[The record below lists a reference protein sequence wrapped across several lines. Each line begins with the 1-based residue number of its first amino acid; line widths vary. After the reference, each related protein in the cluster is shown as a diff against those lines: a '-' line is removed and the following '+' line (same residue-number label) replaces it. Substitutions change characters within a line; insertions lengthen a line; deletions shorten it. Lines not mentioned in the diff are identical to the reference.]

1 MASSTKQKPATL
13 SQTLLQTKPP
23 ALSPYKSITKKKTK
37 VNPLTTLCLAI
48 GCIVLFMY
56 IVIFFELDGFNPC
69 NLWTST
75 ALSGPPHDI
84 FNDGATNPFLTINM
98 NPANG
103 STPDSSSSPPQPQ
116 QHGDDAYFS
125 MFEHIHITPFQE
137 LSPELQTRHLHE
149 LFRYRVMSQMH
160 HRQKNG
166 DKKQPNQGELLV
178 LLNNLYADH
187 GSGVNFVQIGACDG
201 NWEQSNDPIQKFILQ
216 NKEWHGVM
224 LEPVPSI
231 YETLKV
237 NIEKSIKDWTER
249 IVAINA
255 ALSDHD
261 GFQTFYVV
269 NKHFGEEM
277 PNESHALKFQI
288 GSFNKDHVVKHL
300 KVKRERVW
308 WFAFVIRFVVP
319 ILGVFGYLKECWTV

>member
-1 MASSTKQKPATL
+1 
-13 SQTLLQTKPP
+13 
-23 ALSPYKSITKKKTK
+23 
-37 VNPLTTLCLAI
+37 
-48 GCIVLFMY
+48 
-56 IVIFFELDGFNPC
+56 
-69 NLWTST
+69 
-75 ALSGPPHDI
+75 
-84 FNDGATNPFLTINM
+84 
-98 NPANG
+98 
-103 STPDSSSSPPQPQ
+103 
-116 QHGDDAYFS
+116 
-125 MFEHIHITPFQE
+125 
-137 LSPELQTRHLHE
+137 
-149 LFRYRVMSQMH
+149 MSQMH